1 MFKDRI
7 RENYDDL
14 TPGFRKLADFIM
26 DNSFDVAFMTAT
38 KLARRVGVDPATVVR
53 FSQELR
59 YSGYRELSREIKD
72 YVRERVTAPD
82 RAVDD
87 ADTSNA
93 VLTGLINHA
102 DQAMRQFVTSELEG
116 VTEAVNLIAAANT
129 LWITGEFTYFD
140 LASFLAKKFLSYGQ
154 NANAFQPGI
163 VSTSK
168 ALVQMEAGDALL
180 AFAGTEASLDTG
192 YAVRMAKKKG
202 LQTVAIVG
210 SGVILPARE
219 ADVTVTVP
227 QDSPAGISAFGLLFQ
242 ITSFIWEA
250 VMVEREPEC
259 AEYEKQLFTQMNRM
273 LQMRTETSEFE
284 VTSPQKMWES
294 SLDDNEGL

>member
-59 YSGYRELSREIKD
+59 YSGYRELSREIKA

-82 RAVDD
+82 RAVGE
-87 ADTSNA
+87 AETSNA
-93 VLTGLINHA
+93 VLAGLINHT
-102 DQAMRQFVTSELEG
+102 DQAMRQFVTSEIDS
-116 VTEAVNLIAAANT
+116 VADAVDLIAGANH
-129 LWITGEFTYFD
+129 LWITGEYTYYD
-140 LASFLAKKFLSYGQ
+140 LASFLAKRFQSYGQ
-154 NANAFQPGI
+154 GATAFQPGI

-168 ALVQMEAGDALL
+168 TVVQMQPGDALI

-192 YAVRMAKKKG
+192 YAVRMANKKDVK
-202 LQTVAIVG
+202 TVAVVG
-210 SGVILPARE
+210 SGVILPSRE
-219 ADVTVTVP
+219 ADLTVIVP
-227 QDSPAGISAFGLLFQ
+227 QDSPADISAFGLLFQ
-242 ITSFIWEA
+242 ITSLIWEA
-250 VMVEREPEC
+250 VIIEREPEC
-259 AEYEKQLFTQMNRM
+259 AQYEQQRYTQMSRM
-273 LQMRTETSEFE
+273 LQMRTETPEFE
-284 VTSPQKMWES
+284 VTSPQKMWEE
-294 SLDDNEGL
+294 SLDNEGL

>member
-26 DNSFDVAFMTAT
+26 DHSFDVAFMTAT

-82 RAVDD
+82 RAVDE
-87 ADTSNA
+87 AETSNA
-93 VLTGLINHA
+93 VLAGLINHN
-102 DQAMRQFVTSELEG
+102 DQAMRQFVTSELEN
-116 VTEAVNLIAAANT
+116 VAEAVDLIANADH
-129 LWITGEFTYFD
+129 LWVTGEFTYFD
-140 LASFLAKKFLSYGQ
+140 LASFLAKRFQSYGQ
-154 NANAFQPGI
+154 DATAFQPGI

-168 ALVQMEAGDALL
+168 ALVQMKAGDALI

-192 YAVRMAKKKG
+192 YAIRMANKRD
-202 LQTVAIVG
+202 LQTVSVVG

-219 ADVTVTVP
+219 ADLTVIVP
-227 QDSPAGISAFGLLFQ
+227 QDSPAGVSSFGLLFQ
-242 ITSFIWEA
+242 ITSLIWEA
-250 VMVEREPEC
+250 VIIEREPEC
-259 AEYEKQLFTQMNRM
+259 AQYEDQILIQMNRM
-273 LQMRTETSEFE
+273 LKMRTETPEFE
-284 VTSPQKMWES
+284 VTSPQKMWEE
-294 SLDDNEGL
+294 SLSDEGL

>member
-59 YSGYRELSREIKD
+59 YSGYRELSREIKE

-82 RAVDD
+82 RAVTE
-87 ADTSNA
+87 ADTANA
-93 VLTGLINHA
+93 VLVGLINHA

-116 VTEAVNLIAAANT
+116 VAEAVDLIAGAHT

-140 LASFLAKKFLSYGQ
+140 LASFLAKRFQSYGQ
-154 NANAFQPGI
+154 NATAFQPGI

-168 ALVQMEAGDALL
+168 AYVQMEAGDALI
-180 AFAGTEASLDTG
+180 AFAGTDASLDTG
-192 YAVRMAKKKG
+192 YAIRMAKKKG
-202 LQTVAIVG
+202 LQTVALVG

-219 ADVTVTVP
+219 AHVTVTVP
-227 QDSPAGISAFGLLFQ
+227 QESPAGISAFGLLFQ
-242 ITSFIWEA
+242 ITSLIWEA
-250 VMVEREPEC
+250 VIVEREPEC
-259 AEYEKQLFTQMNRM
+259 AQYKQQIFTQMSRM
-273 LQMRTETSEFE
+273 LQMRMETSEFE
-284 VTSPQKMWES
+284 VTSPQKMWED
-294 SLDDNEGL
+294 SLENKGL

>member
-7 RENYDDL
+7 RENYNDL

-59 YSGYRELSREIKD
+59 YSGYRELSSEIKA

-82 RAVDD
+82 RAVSE

-93 VLTGLINHA
+93 VLAGLINHA
-102 DQAMRQFVTSELEG
+102 DQAMRQFVTSELES
-116 VTEAVNLIAAANT
+116 VAEAVDLIAGAKT
-129 LWITGEFTYFD
+129 LWTTGEFTYYD
-140 LASFLAKKFLSYGQ
+140 LASFLARRFQSYGQ
-154 NANAFQPGI
+154 DAAAFEPGI

-168 ALVQMEAGDALL
+168 SWVQMEAGDVLI

-202 LQTVAIVG
+202 LKTVAIVG

-227 QDSPAGISAFGLLFQ
+227 QDSPAGIAAFGLLFQ
-242 ITSFIWEA
+242 ITSLIWEA
-250 VMVEREPEC
+250 VIVEREPEC
-259 AEYEKQLFTQMNRM
+259 AQYERQLFTQMNRM
-273 LQMRTETSEFE
+273 LKMRTETSEFE
-284 VTSPQKMWES
+284 VTSPQKMWKD
-294 SLDDNEGL
+294 SLENEGL